1 MKKILVT
8 GAGGFIG
15 GYIVEKAL
23 KENFETFAGV
33 RKTTSREFLQDE
45 RIKFIDIPFNDK
57 DKLNAFLKK
66 CKSEFGGWDI
76 VIYNLGVTKCLD
88 ERDFERINYGFS
100 RNFVDG
106 LVENDLVPSQFI
118 MMSSLSALGPGDE
131 INMTPITCDDNPTP
145 NTAYG
150 RSKLKAENYIKS
162 IDNFPYVFM
171 RPTGVY
177 GPHDKD
183 YLLMVKTIKAG
194 FDFVAG
200 YKPQRITF
208 IYVKDLVDCIF
219 SVIKKGV
226 VQKEYIVSEEADYSS
241 SQFREY
247 VQKELNKKFV
257 IPVRVPLFILNV
269 IANVSSIISK
279 ATGKPTALNRD
290 KYNIMKQRNWRCDI
304 TPLKDEL
311 NFIPAYSLK
320 DGVKETIAWYKEN
333 KWI

>member
-1 MKKILVT
+1 MKKLLVT

-15 GYIVEKAL
+15 GYIVDKAL
-23 KENFETFAGV
+23 KENFDTYAGV

-57 DKLNAFLKK
+57 DELNSFLQD
-66 CKSEFGGWDI
+66 CKRDFGGWDI
-76 VIYNLGVTKCLD
+76 IIYNLGITKCLNAS
-88 ERDFERINYGFS
+88 DFDKINYGYS
-100 RNFVDG
+100 RNFVDA
-106 LVENDLVPSQFI
+106 LVQNDMVPSQFI

-131 INMTPITCDDNPTP
+131 VNMTPIRREDKPAP

-150 RSKLKAENYIKS
+150 ISKLKAEDYIRGIK
-162 IDNFPYVFM
+162 DFPYVFM

-183 YLLMVKTIKAG
+183 YLLLIKTIKAG

-200 YKPQRITF
+200 FKPQRITF

-219 SVIKKGV
+219 KVIEKGV
-226 VQKEYIVSEEADYSS
+226 TRKEYIVAEGADYTS
-241 SQFREY
+241 SQFRTY
-247 VQKELNKKFV
+247 VQKELGKKIV
-257 IPVRVPLFILNV
+257 IPVTVPLCVLRL
-269 IANVSSIISK
+269 IANISSKVSDITK
-279 ATGKPTALNRD
+279 KPTALNKD

-304 TPLKDEL
+304 SPLKNEL
-311 NFIPAYSLK
+311 DFTPSYSLK
-320 DGVKETIAWYKEN
+320 NGVKETMAWYKEN